1 MSSQCFLLLRRAS
14 APALGP
20 LRLTDTAAQALARVL
35 PIMGCGEEAASMA
48 FDGLARAHSDDP
60 AASGALRSIA
70 AEELTHDALI
80 RSVAACLPSP
90 NGIAGV
96 LALTRRFHV
105 DLGRGDTTA
114 HLSRIAAL
122 DSAVCTILA
131 RLFRPGAPLM
141 ADATV
146 ASVFRRIARDEARHV
161 RVSRGLATDR
171 RDGRILRDIAGP
183 AREALARLLSLAA
196 DDFEA
201 LGVDSDRLL
210 FDLARLPDG
219 LFGG

>member
-1 MSSQCFLLLRRAS
+1 M
-14 APALGP
+14 
-20 LRLTDTAAQALARVL
+20 
-35 PIMGCGEEAASMA
+35 
-48 FDGLARAHSDDP
+48 
-60 AASGALRSIA
+60 
-70 AEELTHDALI
+70 
-80 RSVAACLPSP
+80 
-90 NGIAGV
+90 

-171 RDGRILRDIAGP
+171 RDGRRLRDIAGL